1 MFIIN
6 IENYKYRRLMFI
18 INIEKY
24 KYRRLSENM

>member
-1 MFIIN
+1 MFILN
-6 IENYKYRRLMFI
+6 IEKYKYRRLMFI

>member
-6 IENYKYRRLMFI
+6 IEKYKYRRLMFI